1 MQQKMIRRIKT
12 LACAFMAF
20 MPMMAQSDIEL
31 FPANGSVDVNPD
43 THLTITF
50 ADEAVVG
57 NKGFI
62 RVYARKTAN
71 WLTSS
76 I

>member
-1 MQQKMIRRIKT
+1 MQQKMTRRIKT

-50 ADEAVVG
+50 ANEAVVG

-62 RVYARKTAN
+62 RVYDKKN
-71 WLTSS
+71 GKLVD
-76 I
+76 